1 MICMVTDRRRLSF
14 GGAAIDRLVDLVG
27 AAARAGVDLVQ
38 VRERDLDARYLIA
51 LVRRC
56 VAAVAGTR
64 TRVVVNDRADVAVA
78 AGAAGVHLRSDSIG
92 AAAARSLLG
101 GGALVG
107 RSVHDPDEA
116 AAVAAAGG
124 VDYLIFGTLHQTPS
138 KDAGHPVATLDE
150 LSAACRAAAGL
161 KAGTTPVR
169 SADLRV
175 GLPVLAI
182 GGMTVERAADA
193 ARAGASGIAGIGL
206 FVPPAG
212 ESADKHVRMIV
223 AGLRRAFDTCETVS

>member
-14 GGAAIDRLVDLVG
+14 GDAAIDRLVDLVG

-38 VRERDLDARYLIA
+38 VRERDLAARDLIA

-56 VAAVAGTR
+56 VAAAAGTR

-107 RSVHDPDEA
+107 RSVHDPEEA

-124 VDYLIFGTLHQTPS
+124 VDYLIFGALHQTPS
-138 KDAGHPVATLDE
+138 KDAGHPVASRDALRAT
-150 LSAACRAAAGL
+150 CRAAMGI
-161 KAGTTPVR
+161 
-169 SADLRV
+169 
-175 GLPVLAI
+175 PVLGI

-212 ESADKHVRMIV
+212 ESADKHVQVIV